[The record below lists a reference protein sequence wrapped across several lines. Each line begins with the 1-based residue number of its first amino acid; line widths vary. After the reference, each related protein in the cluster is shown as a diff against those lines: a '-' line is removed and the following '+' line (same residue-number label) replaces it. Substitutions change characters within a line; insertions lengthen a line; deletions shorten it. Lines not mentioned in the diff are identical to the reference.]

1 MAVFTPVNASQ
12 LADWLQD
19 YELGEAVDFRGIAS
33 GIENS
38 NFFLTTTRGNYVLTI
53 FENLSAAQL
62 PFYLDLMR
70 HLASHA
76 VPVPDPMRRRDG
88 ALFGELNGKPAAIV
102 TKLEGAPE
110 LAPGTQHCIEVGQ
123 MLARLHLAGR
133 DFPSHQPNLRSLAWW
148 QENVPALLPLL
159 SDDQRALIQNEL
171 DHQAAFFSSADYAQL
186 PEGPCHCDLFR
197 DNVLFAHPSANET
210 RLGGFFDFYFAGCDK
225 WLFDIAVC
233 VNDWCVDLASGR
245 LDPARVDAMLRAYQT
260 VRPFTPAEERHW
272 NDMLRAGAL
281 RFWVS
286 RLYDLHRPREAE
298 MLKAHDPGHF
308 ERILRERVKAAPSPV
323 HGNS

>member
-1 MAVFTPVNASQ
+1 MAVFTAVTASQ
-12 LADWLQD
+12 LADWLHD

-38 NFFLTTTRGNYVLTI
+38 NFFLTTTRGDYVLTI

-88 ALFGELNGKPAAIV
+88 ALFGALNGKPAAIV
-102 TKLEGAPE
+102 TKLDGAPE
-110 LAPGTQHCIEVGQ
+110 LAPGPQHCIEVGQ

-133 DFPSHQPNLRSLAWW
+133 DFPTRQPNFRSLAWW
-148 QENVPALLPLL
+148 QENVPALLPFL
-159 SDDQRALIQNEL
+159 SDDQRTLVQSEL
-171 DHQAAFFSSADYAQL
+171 DHQTAFFTSRDYAQL

-233 VNDWCVDLASGR
+233 VNDWCVDLASGK
-245 LDPARVDAMLRAYQT
+245 LDASRVDAMLRAYQT

-286 RLYDLHRPREAE
+286 RLYDFHRPREAE
-298 MLKAHDPGHF
+298 MLKPHDPGHF
-308 ERILRERVKAAPSPV
+308 ERILRERIKAAPSPV